1 MFQDPYASLNPRMRI
16 LDIVEEPLF
25 NHKIVSSRDEAV
37 EPVKTLLDQV
47 GLPENA
53 LERFPHLF
61 SGGQRQCVVIARA
74 LALKP
79 KFIVADEP
87 VSALDV
93 SIRAQV
99 VNLLQDLRTELGLTY
114 LFMAHDLSVVQH
126 VSTHKAIMYCG
137 VLFEIGPADAIYRNG
152 KHPYTEALLSAV
164 PTPDPK
170 IERARQRIVY
180 KGEPPNPISPP
191 KGCRFEQRCPQATD
205 LCCENAPPLKE
216 KSPGHWVAGWHRE

>member
-1 MFQDPYASLNPRMRI
+1 MQLVFQDPYASLNPRMRI
-16 LDIVEEPLF
+16 LDILEEPLF

-47 GLPENA
+47 GLPENV

-126 VSTHKAIMYCG
+126 VSTHKAIMYCACC
-137 VLFEIGPADAIYRNG
+137 LKLDQLTRFIAMA
-152 KHPYTEALLSAV
+152 S
-164 PTPDPK
+164 TPIRK
-170 IERARQRIVY
+170 R
-180 KGEPPNPISPP
+180 
-191 KGCRFEQRCPQATD
+191 CCPQCRHPTRK
-205 LCCENAPPLKE
+205 LKE
-216 KSPGHWVAGWHRE
+216 PDNVSSIKASHPIQFHRPKVVGLNNGARRRLIYVAKMHPR